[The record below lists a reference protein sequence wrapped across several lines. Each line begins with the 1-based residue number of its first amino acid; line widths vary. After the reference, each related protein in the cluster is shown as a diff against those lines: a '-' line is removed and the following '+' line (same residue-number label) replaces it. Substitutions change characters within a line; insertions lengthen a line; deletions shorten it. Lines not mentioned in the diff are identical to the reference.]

1 MPHRVLSDL
10 FVRSKREKNHYRI
23 NLRGGYAIEALQWLL
38 DDGVAARIEV
48 VSRRSGQDAAALDND
63 IYQRDG
69 SVWNMR
75 FDDYWRELNY
85 G

>member
-1 MPHRVLSDL
+1 M
-10 FVRSKREKNHYRI
+10 
-23 NLRGGYAIEALQWLL
+23 RGGYAIEALQWLL